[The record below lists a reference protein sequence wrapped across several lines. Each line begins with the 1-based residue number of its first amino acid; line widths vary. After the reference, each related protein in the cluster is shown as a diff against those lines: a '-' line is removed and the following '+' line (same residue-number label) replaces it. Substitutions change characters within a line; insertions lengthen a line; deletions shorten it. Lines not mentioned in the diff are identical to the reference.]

1 MMANDAISQV
11 PLFSSL
17 PEEELDYLAQKLDA
31 VEVEQGALLLKEGQK
46 DKRYFILLDGKVEI
60 IKALGTP
67 DERLLGV
74 RGKGSILGEM
84 SLFSEESQHTAS
96 VRAKTPLRLLEMPHS
111 ELDALL
117 RRQPKFAYRV
127 LRVLSQRLEE
137 SENITIRDLRRKNR
151 ELRQAYDDLK
161 AAQAQI
167 IEKERL
173 ERELEV
179 ARQIQMGILP
189 SALPICPEFE
199 FGARVVPMAAVG
211 GDFFDIIRISPDR
224 WGIAVGDVT
233 DHGVPAAL
241 LMAMTVTLLRAEAGR
256 SGTPGEVLRQI
267 NHHLLEM
274 DGTGMFVTLLYGE
287 LSCESREFRYARAG
301 HEIPVLIREG
311 YEVILP
317 EHSVGQP
324 LGLVDDVK
332 LDEGVISLPHKSL
345 FFMYSDGVT
354 ETIDEG
360 GGRFGEE
367 HLISALRGGIPLPA
381 EDVCVRVWDA
391 LEAFRGGEVQH
402 DDVTLMTVKV
412 E

>member
-1 MMANDAISQV
+1 MGNEAISQV

-17 PEEELDYLAQKLDA
+17 PERELDYLVKKLDA
-31 VEVEQGALLLKEGQK
+31 LEVEAGTILLKEGEK
-46 DKRYFILLDGKVEI
+46 DRRYFILVDGEVEV

-67 DERLLGV
+67 DERSLGV

-84 SLFSEESQHTAS
+84 SLFSQDSQHTAS
-96 VRAKTPLRLLEMPHS
+96 VRALTPLRLMEMPHS

-117 RRQPKFAYRV
+117 RRQPTFAYRV
-127 LRVLSQRLEE
+127 LRVLSRRLEE

-189 SALPICPEFE
+189 CALPVCPEFE
-199 FGARVVPMAAVG
+199 FGARVIPMAAVG
-211 GDFFDIIRISPDR
+211 GDFFDIIRINSDR

-233 DHGVPAAL
+233 DHGIPAAL
-241 LMAMTVTLLRAEAGR
+241 LMAMTVTLLRAEAR
-256 SGTPGEVLRQI
+256 RAESPAEVLRQI
-267 NHHLLEM
+267 NRHLLEM

-287 LSCESREFRYARAG
+287 LSCESRVFRYARAG
-301 HEIPVLIREG
+301 HEIPILIQEG
-311 YEVILP
+311 GGTLFP
-317 EHSVGQP
+317 EHTVGQP
-324 LGLVDDVK
+324 LGLIDDPE
-332 LDEGVISLPHKSL
+332 LDEGAITLPRKAL
-345 FFMYSDGVT
+345 FFLYSDGVT
-354 ETIDEG
+354 ETIDEAG
-360 GGRFGEE
+360 ERFGQG
-367 HLISALRGGIPLPA
+367 HLISTLRGVVHLAA
-381 EDVCVRVWDA
+381 EDVCNHVWQA
-391 LEAFRGGEVQH
+391 LQTFRGGEVQH
-402 DDVTLMTVKV
+402 DDVTLMTIKV

>member
-1 MMANDAISQV
+1 MVHEAISQV

-17 PEEELDYLAQKLDA
+17 PEGELEYLAGKLDA
-31 VEVEQGALLLKEGQK
+31 VEVEEGSLLLREGEK
-46 DKRYFILLDGKVEI
+46 DRRYFILLEGEVEV

-67 DERLLGV
+67 DERSLGV

-84 SLFSEESQHTAS
+84 SLFSENSQHTAS
-96 VRAKTPLRLLEMPHS
+96 VRALTSLRLMEVPHS

-117 RRQPKFAYRV
+117 RRQPNFAYRV

-151 ELRQAYDDLK
+151 ELRQAYEELK

-189 SALPICPEFE
+189 GRLPTCPEFE
-199 FGARVVPMAAVG
+199 FGARVIPMAAVG
-211 GDFFDIIRISPDR
+211 GDFFDVIRINSDR

-241 LMAMTVTLLRAEAGR
+241 LMAMTVTLLRAEARRAEG
-256 SGTPGEVLRQI
+256 PAEVLRQI
-267 NHHLLEM
+267 NRHLLEM
-274 DGTGMFVTLLYGE
+274 EGTGMFVTLLYGE
-287 LSCESREFRYARAG
+287 LSCETRQFKYARAG
-301 HEIPVLIREG
+301 HEIPILIRG
-311 YEVILP
+311 AAQATLP
-317 EHSVGQP
+317 EHAVGQP
-324 LGLVDDVK
+324 LGLVDDLK
-332 LDEGVISLPHKSL
+332 LDEGTITLPPRGL
-345 FFMYSDGVT
+345 FFLYSDGVT
-354 ETIDEG
+354 ETIDES
-360 GGRFGEE
+360 GGRFGQE
-367 HLISALRGGIPLPA
+367 HLIAALRGGVDQPA
-381 EDVCVRVWDA
+381 AEVCDLVWQT

-402 DDVTLMTVKV
+402 DDVTLMTIRVK
-412 E
+412 